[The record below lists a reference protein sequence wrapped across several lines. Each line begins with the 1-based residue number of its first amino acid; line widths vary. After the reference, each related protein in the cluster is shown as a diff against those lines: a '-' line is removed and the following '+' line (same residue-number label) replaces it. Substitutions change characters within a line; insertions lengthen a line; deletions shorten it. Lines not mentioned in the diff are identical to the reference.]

1 VVREVVLSFRSA
13 SHRSKFPT
21 ILRLGPGF
29 GLVFVYCVVKAFVN
43 WLFEVLLSWRSAC
56 FPTEFCSGSDFV
68 ASLLLVRLVHIG
80 NPS

>member
-29 GLVFVYCVVKAFVN
+29 GFGFVFVYFVIIT
-43 WLFEVLLSWRSAC
+43 SC
-56 FPTEFCSGSDFV
+56 P
-68 ASLLLVRLVHIG
+68 LLVDASEAGCRVTK
-80 NPS
+80 